1 MPSAYPRKLIEV
13 DLPLDDIN
21 AESAREKSIRH
32 GHPST
37 LHMWWA
43 RRPLAA
49 CRAVIFASLVDDPA
63 DCPNEF
69 PDEESQRAERQRLHG
84 IIKGLVKWENSNDA
98 SLLAEARYEIA
109 RSVARASGETAP
121 TQPAKV
127 LQYLQ
132 DQAKPIYDPFCGGG
146 SIPLEAQRLGLR
158 AVGSDLN
165 PVAVL
170 ITKALIELP
179 LEFADQPPVN
189 PAADPLGITI
199 GKGKNAKSVP
209 WRGAAGLADD
219 VRYYGRKMREMAWE
233 RIGYLYPKAK
243 LPDGGYATVIAW
255 LWARTVPC
263 PNPAC
268 GVAMP
273 LLTTFQTS
281 KKRGN
286 EHWIWPEV
294 DWDAKT
300 VSFTVH
306 NRKPPEDVVNV
317 DRTVT
322 RNGATCVAC
331 DGAVNLEYV
340 RQQARAG
347 NMSEV
352 VTGVVAEGDRKRLF
366 LSPTSETKKIVL
378 KATAPWRPQ
387 QRMPTTAYK
396 VSGRG
401 YGITHW
407 HQLFTERQLS
417 ALTAFSDVLAD
428 ARSQM
433 LKDGAVEDYANVVST
448 YLALAIGRTANSC
461 SSYARWQNSGDFV
474 AGVFAR
480 QAIPMLWDFAESN
493 PFCTATQNWI
503 AQTEW
508 IAEVLESLPS
518 DVNPGISR
526 QADAAT
532 TIHASNGPVIVT
544 DPPYYD
550 NISYAELSDFFY
562 VWLRPLLRDIYPDL
576 FAGILVPTQDEM
588 IAAPRFENAEE
599 RFEALLGKSLRL
611 IRERCSPEFP
621 SSIFY
626 AYKQQEQERDG
637 VASTGWE
644 TMLTA
649 LVNADFQIVGTWPMR
664 TERSGR
670 SNALSANALASS
682 VILVCRPRLDSP
694 TASRQ
699 QFLNELAQELPPAL
713 DALTREGHI
722 APVDLAQA
730 AIGPGMKVY
739 SKYGKV
745 ETFAGEPVT
754 VRDALIAI
762 NQAIADYDQQE
773 AGTLD
778 AETRFCVDW
787 LQEHGH
793 GDGSYG
799 VAQTLAVAKN
809 VVIEDLR
816 DTHRLLTAE
825 RGEVQLL
832 PLDEYGPERAMP
844 REHGQLLPL
853 TAWEGC
859 FRIAHHLGREAE
871 GGEGIAG
878 GGRIARQ
885 MGGDADSV
893 ERLARILYN
902 YYDRKGDSN
911 NAVIFNNLVTS
922 WQEIVQRAQAP
933 EQSEM
938 EPGAATTEASTARL
952 L

>member
-1 MPSAYPRKLIEV
+1 MTTQPPYRRKLIEV

-21 AESAREKSIRH
+21 RESAREKSIRH

-37 LHMWWA
+37 LHLWWA

-49 CRAVIFASLVDDPA
+49 CRAVIFASLVDDPE
-63 DCPNEF
+63 DCPDEF
-69 PDEESQRAERQRLHG
+69 PTEEAQRAERQRLHEL
-84 IIKGLVKWENSNDA
+84 IKRLVKWESSSDGN
-98 SLLAEARYEIA
+98 LLAEARYEIA
-109 RSVARASGETAP
+109 RSVARSNGETAP
-121 TQPAKV
+121 TAPDDV
-127 LQYLQ
+127 LDYLNR
-132 DQAKPIYDPFCGGG
+132 QAKPIYDPFCGGG

-179 LEFADQPPVN
+179 PKLANQPPVN
-189 PAADPLGITI
+189 PDADPMGLTI
-199 GKGKNAKSVP
+199 GKGKRAKQVL
-209 WRGAAGLADD
+209 WRGASGLADD

-233 RIGYLYPKAK
+233 RIGHLYPKAK
-243 LPDGGYATVIAW
+243 LPDGDEATVIAW

-273 LLTTFQTS
+273 LLKTFQLS
-281 KKRGN
+281 KKSKY
-286 EHWIWPEV
+286 WINPATDFQSRRIEFEV
-294 DWDAKT
+294 R
-300 VSFTVH
+300 
-306 NRKPPEDVVNV
+306 NRAPDIAIDGTINQNRVV
-317 DRTVT
+317 
-322 RNGATCVAC
+322 CVAC
-331 DGAVNLEYV
+331 DGIVDLSYV
-340 RQQARAG
+340 SEQARSG
-347 NMSEV
+347 NMGQQMTSII
-352 VTGVVAEGDRKRLF
+352 AEGDKKRLY
-366 LSPTSETKKIVL
+366 LSATSEHFEAVAEAFPQWKPEQVASPEGNVL
-378 KATAPWRPQ
+378 RP
-387 QRMPTTAYK
+387 R
-396 VSGRG
+396 R
-401 YGITHW
+401 YGTTHW
-407 HQLFTERQLS
+407 HQLFTDRQLT
-417 ALTAFSDVLAD
+417 ALTTLSDLIAEIRKIIERD
-428 ARSQM
+428 SG
-433 LKDGAVEDYANVVST
+433 DPNYANAVAT
-448 YLALAIGRTANSC
+448 YLAFAIDRTADSGC
-461 SSYARWQNSGDFV
+461 SFARWQNSGDFV
-474 AGVFAR
+474 AGVFSR
-480 QAIPMLWDFAESN
+480 QRIAMVWDFAEAN
-493 PFCTATQNWI
+493 PFSGSTQNWM
-503 AQTEW
+503 AQVEW
-508 IAEVLESLPS
+508 IAKSVEALPNN
-518 DVNPGISR
+518 VNAGVAI

-532 TIHASNGPVIVT
+532 TIHSQSGPIIVT

-550 NISYAELSDFFY
+550 NIDYADLSDFFY

-576 FAGILVPTQDEM
+576 LAGILTPKAEEITA
-588 IAAPRFENAEE
+588 IPSRFEDPRQ
-599 RFEALLGKSLRL
+599 RFDALMSQTLDL
-611 IRERCSPEFP
+611 IRNRCSPEFP

-637 VASTGWE
+637 VSSTGWE

-649 LVNADFQIVGTWPMR
+649 VVNAGFQVVGTWPMR

-670 SNALSANALASS
+670 SNALSANTLASS
-682 VILVCRPRLDSP
+682 VILVCRPRQDNL

-699 QFLNELAQELPPAL
+699 QFLTELAQELPPAL
-713 DALTREGHI
+713 EALTREGHI

-739 SKYGKV
+739 SKYGRV
-745 ETFAGEPVT
+745 ETFSGDQVT

-773 AGTLD
+773 AGALD

-793 GDGSYG
+793 GSGSYG
-799 VAQTLAVAKN
+799 VAETLAVAKN
-809 VVIEDLR
+809 VVIDDLR

-825 RGEVQLL
+825 RSEVRLL

-844 REHGQLLPL
+844 REHGQPLPL

-859 FRIAHHLGREAE
+859 FRSAYHLSREDA
-871 GGEGIAG
+871 GGQGIAG
-878 GGRIARQ
+878 AGRVVRQ

-902 YYDRKGDSN
+902 YYDRKGDSA

-922 WQEIVQRAQAP
+922 WQDIVQQAQAP
-933 EQSEM
+933 EQAEI
-938 EPGAATTEASTARL
+938 ELPAATPEASPQRL